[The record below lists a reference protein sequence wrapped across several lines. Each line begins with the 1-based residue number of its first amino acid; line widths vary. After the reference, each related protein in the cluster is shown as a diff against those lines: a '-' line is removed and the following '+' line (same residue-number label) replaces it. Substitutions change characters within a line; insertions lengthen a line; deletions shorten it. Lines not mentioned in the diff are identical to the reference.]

1 MRLSVLLLA
10 ASAMLTACAMSQ
22 GPSTGTGSQ
31 AAVGPEAAGPTIG
44 SFGFDTAGMDR
55 SVPPGENFYSFAN
68 GSWARNTAIPE
79 DRSNYGMFTVLE
91 EQSLKRSRGI
101 LEEAAARPGSKIGDL
116 YASFMDEAAINAGGI
131 APLKPRLA
139 DIAAIASK
147 GQLAARLADLFRA
160 GVDSPFLL
168 YVNQDDKQPDT
179 YVAQVY
185 QGGLGMPDR
194 DYYLS
199 AEPRLTETRAAYQAY
214 LAKLLTMAGEGDAQA
229 RAAAVVR
236 FETGLARAQWTRT
249 ESRDSTKT
257 YNKWQRGDFAAK
269 APGFDWDA
277 YLKGGGLDG
286 QSIFLVAQPSA
297 MTGMARMFA
306 TTPLPVLK
314 DYLLAA
320 TLNAYAPYLSR
331 DFVDAHFAFNE
342 TRLSGTPANAE
353 RWKRGTNLAKALIG
367 EEVGK
372 EYVAR
377 YFTPETK
384 AEAERLVGNII
395 TAMHQRLDR
404 LDWMAPE
411 TRAKAQAK
419 LAAFTPKIG
428 YPDKWRDYSAYEV
441 RRDDLLGNVMR
452 GNAFEYQRN
461 LNKLGQPVDRGEWGM
476 TPMEINAYAN
486 FSMNE
491 IVFPAAILQP
501 PFFDPKADPAINYGG
516 IGAVIGHEISHHFDD
531 QGSKYDASGKLTDW
545 WTPADLARFK
555 ALTGALVK
563 QYDAYEPLPGGHV
576 QGALTLG
583 ENIADLAGLTM
594 AHEAYLLSLGGRP
607 APVLDGFSGEQR
619 FYLGWAQIWRRNYRE
634 ANLRQRL
641 LTDPHAPSEQRTWIV
656 RNLDPWYDAF
666 RPDRGQSLYLE
677 PAERVRIW

>member
-1 MRLSVLLLA
+1 MRLPILLLS
-10 ASAMLTACAMSQ
+10 ASTILAACAAP
-22 GPSTGTGSQ
+22 GGGGST
-31 AAVGPEAAGPTIG
+31 AAATPAESRPQIG
-44 SFGFDTAGMDR
+44 SFGFDVAGMDR
-55 SVPPGENFYSFAN
+55 TVAPGDNFYAFAN
-68 GSWARNTAIPE
+68 GTWARNTPIPD

-91 EQSLKRSRGI
+91 ELSLKRSREI
-101 LEEAAARPGSKIGDL
+101 LETDAARPGNKVGDL
-116 YASFMDEAAINAGGI
+116 YASFMDEAAINAGGV

-139 DIAAIASK
+139 EIAAIADK
-147 GQLAARLADLFRA
+147 TALAAKLADLMRA
-160 GVDSPFLL
+160 GVETPFTL
-168 YVNQDDKQPDT
+168 YVNQDDKAPDT

-194 DYYLS
+194 DYYLRDE
-199 AEPRLTETRAAYQAY
+199 ARLKEAKDAYRTY
-214 LAKLLTMAGEGDAQA
+214 LATLLGKAGEKDGDA
-229 RAAAVVR
+229 RAAAIVS
-236 FETGLARAQWTRT
+236 FEAGLARAHWTRT

-257 YNKWQRGDFAAK
+257 YNKWRRADFAAK
-269 APGFDWDA
+269 APGFAWDA
-277 YLKGGGLDG
+277 YLKAAGLDA
-286 QSIFLVAQPSA
+286 QPVFLVAQPSA
-297 MTGMARMFA
+297 MAGMARLFE

-320 TLNAYAPYLSR
+320 TLNAFAPYLSQ
-331 DFVDAHFAFNE
+331 DFVDLHFAFNE
-342 TRLSGTPANAE
+342 TRLSGTPRIAE

-372 EYVAR
+372 QYVAR
-377 YFTPETK
+377 HFPPETK
-384 AEAERLVGNII
+384 AVAERLVANVIA
-395 TAMHQRLDR
+395 AMHQRLER

-411 TRAKAQAK
+411 TRARAQAK

-428 YPDKWRDYSAYEV
+428 YPEKWRDYSAYEV
-441 RRDDLLGNVMR
+441 RRSDLLGNVMR
-452 GNAFEYQRN
+452 GNAFEYQRG

-545 WTPADLARFK
+545 WTPGDVARFK
-555 ALTGALVK
+555 ALTDALVK
-563 QYDAYEPLPGGHV
+563 QYDAYQPLPGGRV

-583 ENIADLAGLTM
+583 ENIADLAGLTI
-594 AHEAYLLSLGGRP
+594 AHEAYLLSLGGKP
-607 APVLDGFSGEQR
+607 APQIDGFTGEQR
-619 FYLGWAQIWRRNYRE
+619 FYLGWAQVWRRNYRE

-641 LTDPHAPSEQRTWIV
+641 LTDPHSPSEQRTWIV
-656 RNLDPWYDAF
+656 RNLDPWYDAYQP
-666 RPDRGQSLYLE
+666 RRGQYLYLD
-677 PAERVRIW
+677 PARRVRIW